1 MIQFLDA
8 LAIFIIIIMG
18 AIGFRRGLL
27 EELGRL
33 LGLIFATIFSL
44 NFYIDIGS
52 FIIEWVKVDPSILF
66 ILSFILSFSIILIII
81 RMITKLIHYLF
92 LSKSTNW
99 VNRLLGTFFGMSKGI
114 LFVMIFFWIFEII
127 PSSTTKEIVHQK
139 SMVANHLV
147 ELRKTILLTF
157 NFIDPVEKG
166 ERTILDYLNKMESAS
181 G

>member
-8 LAIFIIIIMG
+8 LAIFFIISTG
-18 AIGFRRGLL
+18 AIGLRRGLL

-44 NFYIDIGS
+44 NLYTKIGS
-52 FIIEWVKVDPSILF
+52 FIIEWVKIDPSILF
-66 ILSFILSFSIILIII
+66 ILSFILSFSLILITI
-81 RMITKLIHYLF
+81 RIITKLIHYLF

-127 PSSTTKEIVHQK
+127 PNSTIKDIVNQK
-139 SMVANHLV
+139 SVIADHLV
-147 ELRKTILLTF
+147 QLRKTIVITF
-157 NFIDPVEKG
+157 NFSDPVAKG
-166 ERTILDYLNKMESAS
+166 EKIILNYLKIMENTS

>member
-8 LAIFIIIIMG
+8 LAIFFIIIMG
-18 AIGFRRGLL
+18 VIGFQRGLL

-44 NFYIDIGS
+44 NLYIEIGS
-52 FIIEWVKVDPSILF
+52 FIIEWVKIDPSILF
-66 ILSFILSFSIILIII
+66 ILSFILSFSLILFTI

-114 LFVMIFFWIFEII
+114 LLVMIFFWIFEII
-127 PSSTTKEIVHQK
+127 PNATIKKIINQK
-139 SMVANHLV
+139 SIVANHLV
-147 ELRKTILLTF
+147 QLRKTIVITF
-157 NFIDPVEKG
+157 NFSDPVAKG
-166 ERTILDYLNKMESAS
+166 EKTILNYLKTMENT
-181 G
+181 GG